1 MLFAPCV
8 FEKGKEIKMR
18 YVIIGGSAAAISAV
32 ETIRSI
38 DRDSPIDLFSDEPTP
53 LFSRVLLPYYIA
65 EELSKPLLSFR
76 SADFFEQNKVTPHL
90 GVRIR
95 QITVDSKIVHTERGD
110 QYP

>member
-76 SADFFEQNKVTPHL
+76 SADFFEQNKVTSS
-90 GVRIR
+90 GKSESANSVV
-95 QITVDSKIVHTERGD
+95 QTEDGTISF
-110 QYP
+110 